1 MTLVLLILALHERD
15 LIGGGTRST
24 RGEMETKVQHSILIL
39 RAKTLYANL
48 EYNCDFFVQELYA
61 SFFFFFYDNVVRPGI
76 KNKNVKIKCSAH
88 DAFLE

>member
-24 RGEMETKVQHSILIL
+24 RGEMETV
-39 RAKTLYANL
+39 TFLYKN
-48 EYNCDFFVQELYA
+48 YMHPSF
-61 SFFFFFYDNVVRPGI
+61 SFFFHNNVVRPGI
-76 KNKNVKIKCSAH
+76 KNKNVKIKCSGH